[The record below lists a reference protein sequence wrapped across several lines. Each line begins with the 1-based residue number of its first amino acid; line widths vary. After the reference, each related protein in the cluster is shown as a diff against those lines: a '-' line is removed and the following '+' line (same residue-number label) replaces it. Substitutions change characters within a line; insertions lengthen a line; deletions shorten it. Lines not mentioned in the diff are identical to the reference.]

1 VATPTVMDEDER
13 RLAELG
19 YKQELNRS
27 WSGFSNFA
35 ISFSIISIL
44 AGCFTTFG
52 VGWNNGGPAAIAW
65 GWPIVALLILVIG
78 FCMSELVSAYPTSGG
93 IYWWASKLGGAKAG
107 YYTGWLN
114 LIGLLAIDASVA
126 YGCASFFDTTVGFWS
141 SSWAS
146 HYSLTRVFIE
156 FLVVLALAAT
166 VNIFSSQLLAVLNN
180 ISVWW
185 HVLGATTVVAVLLFV
200 PSHHAS
206 ASAVFTHTVN
216 NTGFFGGHTGGA
228 AFIFGVLPLSF
239 ILTQYTI
246 TGYDASAHLSEETHQ
261 AADSAAKGI
270 WRSIFY
276 SGLGGWILLLSFLFA
291 VQNEAHVTK
300 GGGAVSVI
308 FGDALGSHW
317 AAFVLLI
324 STLGQFFCTVACMT
338 STTRMLFAFSRDGAV
353 PGASYWSRLNR
364 NKVPVYGV
372 LLSAVVAVVITS
384 PALVRVDINGA
395 PVPVAF
401 FAVVSI
407 GVIGLYVAFAIPI
420 YLRWRQGDSFPVGNW
435 TVGRHYKWMAP
446 VAVAEIAITSIIALL
461 PTSTGGAPW
470 YPGFAMKYVNYTP
483 LVVLGALL
491 LLWIWWHVSVK
502 NWFTGPKTTVDLPP
516 GVTSSDEIAMEHH
529 GHSAHPTASP
539 ADAAT
544 PPPPTAGRPSP
555 DETEEP
561 PAVPV

>member
-1 VATPTVMDEDER
+1 VAIPPVLDDDEQ

-65 GWPIVALLILVIG
+65 GWPVIAALILVIG
-78 FCMSELVSAYPTSGG
+78 LCMSELVSAFPTSGG

-126 YGCASFFDTTVGFWS
+126 YGCATFFDSTIGVYS
-141 SSWAS
+141 SSWAA

-156 FLVVLALAAT
+156 FLVVLVLVAG
-166 VNIFSSQLLAVLNN
+166 VNIFSSQLLAILNN
-180 ISVWW
+180 VSVWW
-185 HVLGATTVVAVLLFV
+185 HVFGAAAVVLILVFV

-206 ASAVFTHTVN
+206 VGAVFTHAVN

-228 AFIFGVLPLSF
+228 GFLLGVLPLSF

-246 TGYDASAHLSEETHQ
+246 TGYDASAHLSEETHH
-261 AADSAAKGI
+261 AANAAAKGI
-270 WRSIFY
+270 WQSIFY
-276 SGLGGWILLLSFLFA
+276 SGIGGWILLLSFLFA
-291 VQNEAHVTK
+291 VQNEAGVTA
-300 GGGAVSVI
+300 GGGGVAVI
-308 FGDALGSHW
+308 FSQALTTHW

-324 STLGQFFCTVACMT
+324 STVGQFFCTVACMT
-338 STTRMLFAFSRDGAV
+338 STTRMLYAFSRDGAV
-353 PGASYWSRLNR
+353 PGSRYWSHLNHKR
-364 NKVPVYGV
+364 VPVYGV
-372 LLSAVVAVVITS
+372 LLSAVVAIVITS

-420 YLRWRQGDSFPVGNW
+420 FLRWRRGASFVRGKW
-435 TVGRHYKWMAP
+435 TIGRHYRWMAP
-446 VAVAEIAITSIIALL
+446 LAVAEIVITSIIALL
-461 PTSTGGAPW
+461 PTSSLGAPW
-470 YPGFAMKYVNYTP
+470 YKGFGWGSMKYVNYTP
-483 LVVLGALL
+483 IVVIGALL
-491 LLWIWWHVSVK
+491 ALWIWWHASVK
-502 NWFTGPKTTVDLPP
+502 NWFTGPKTTVDVPS
-516 GVTSSDEIAMEHH
+516 GVSGS
-529 GHSAHPTASP
+529 
-539 ADAAT
+539 
-544 PPPPTAGRPSP
+544 
-555 DETEEP
+555 EEP
-561 PAVPV
+561 PAVPVT